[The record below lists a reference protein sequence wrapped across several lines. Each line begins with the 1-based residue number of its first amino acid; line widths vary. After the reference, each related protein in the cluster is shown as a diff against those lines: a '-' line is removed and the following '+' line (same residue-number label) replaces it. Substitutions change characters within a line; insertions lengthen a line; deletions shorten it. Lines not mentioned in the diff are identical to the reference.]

1 MPLDET
7 VSLQAGVAI
16 FNAGAY
22 HAAHDAWEEPWLAL
36 ERGTDDER
44 FFHGL
49 IQYTAAIHHATES
62 NVEGATGLA
71 DSAREYLA
79 SVPGTYRAVALVPVR
94 HVLAALAVDPTVVE
108 RHTLPPLIHAG
119 SALTYGMLDRPA
131 MMTAARAIAEADERW
146 AEETVDRAAAFAES
160 RERGNRFETLLADFV
175 REPEDRG
182 LIYRR
187 LEGHLDREET
197 KSADVEGLFDDA

>member
-1 MPLDET
+1 MSLDET
-7 VSLQAGVAI
+7 VSLRAGIAI

-36 ERGTDDER
+36 ERGTNDER

-62 NVEGATGLA
+62 NVDGATGLA

-79 SVPGTYRAVALVPVR
+79 SLPGTYRAVDLVPVR
-94 HVLAALAVDPTVVE
+94 HVLAALAVDPAIVE
-108 RHTLPPLIHAG
+108 RHAMPPLIHAG
-119 SALTYGMLDRPA
+119 SALTFALLDGA
-131 MMTAARAIAEADERW
+131 AIMTAARAIAEADGRW
-146 AEETVDRAAAFAES
+146 AEETIDRAVAFAES
-160 RERGNRFETLLADFV
+160 RERGNRFETLLTDFV
-175 REPEDRG
+175 REPNDRG

-187 LEGHLDREET
+187 LEGHLDREAT
-197 KSADVEGLFDDA
+197 KSADVEGLFDA